1 MQTSALVPSSCLN
14 HSALNARK
22 KRKRPKTTGVVV
34 RPLISKEY
42 SSRGQVDLID
52 TQSMSRN
59 GFRWIMVYQD
69 HLTKFCV
76 LRAIKS
82 KWPVEVAG
90 QLLDIFLLFGAPAIL
105 QSDNA
110 TEFTV
115 RVISE
120 LNEFW
125 PRLVMVHGKPRHP
138 QSQGSVERANG
149 DIKDMLVAWL
159 AASATTS
166 AASATTSAAS
176 ATTSAMCATVTAES
190 SSNDITLLRLTER
203 SDGIKRARKEAHL
216 GQMSQAEWMVKRSR
230 VDFKCGEI
238 GDNVAVPVPMVDRG
252 RGDARN
258 ILGVI
263 VNREID
269 TDIYTIA
276 VKSGVLKG
284 EYSRNQFD
292 LCPQRLLS
300 MADVNLEKHVSLQS
314 AVIEESASGGQG
326 FVQCNCEGA
335 VKMCQTNKCKCFKA
349 KLLCNSRC
357 HGSLSCHNK

>member
-1 MQTSALVPSSCLN
+1 
-14 HSALNARK
+14 
-22 KRKRPKTTGVVV
+22 
-34 RPLISKEY
+34 
-42 SSRGQVDLID
+42 
-52 TQSMSRN
+52 
-59 GFRWIMVYQD
+59 MVYQD

-105 QSDNA
+105 QSDIA

-115 RVISE
+115 HVISE

-166 AASATTSAAS
+166 SASATTSAASATISAASATTSAAS

-203 SDGIKRARKEAHL
+203 SEGIKRARKEAHL

-284 EYSRNQFD
+284 GYSRNQFD

-300 MADVNLEKHVSLQS
+300 MADVNPEKHVSLQS

-326 FVQCNCEGA
+326 FVKCNCEGG